1 MNSRKRTQKRLGKN
15 KWGVARSSELEGSR
29 FAVWQV
35 YRLAAGGSRERLQR
49 LPSTTDGSLLSQRAL
64 WTKPGVLTPGTCPK
78 SSPLRG
84 CSSQDA
90 QSSNT
95 PPPQPHFSRTSTRTI
110 LMRLVRAARNM
121 DLTPG
126 LNLRA
131 QSFNPFGIGPAAT
144 PEPAHKVNAP
154 HHGSLASVDPFL
166 SSVLRS
172 LRSFAAIPLHSY
184 TRLTTPKSSYDHLT
198 S

>member
-1 MNSRKRTQKRLGKN
+1 MNSRKRTQKKLGKT

-49 LPSTTDGSLLSQRAL
+49 PPSTTDGSLLSQRDL
-64 WTKPGVLTPGTCPK
+64 RTKPGVLTPGTCPK
-78 SSPLRG
+78 SSPPQRG
-84 CSSQDA
+84 GRWGTSRD
-90 QSSNT
+90 
-95 PPPQPHFSRTSTRTI
+95 QPKERNFRPFIYRPY
-110 LMRLVRAARNM
+110 RAVRNM
-121 DLTPG
+121 VLAPG
-126 LNLRA
+126 LNPRA

-154 HHGSLASVDPFL
+154 DPVASHRWIHFCRT
-166 SSVLRS
+166 VLRS

-184 TRLTTPKSSYDHLT
+184 TRLTTPNSSYDHLT